1 MVKTVKK
8 RKRSK
13 NGIAKALRTSRYK
26 MRVVKDKREKDFLK
40 RINKLLREA
49 DKLFARKDSK

>member
-1 MVKTVKK
+1 MKK